1 MIEFQSLMKAIH
13 KGVKDAAKSVEGETL
28 DFVKRFFD
36 EQDNGKGKAPSYSP
50 KTCAMEFP
58 SRTEHGID
66 TVSAEVPL
74 LALVPISSP
83 RISEVKFIAELEISN
98 NEQDQLMVAF
108 ARSTA
113 KPAGLRNKLMGQQ
126 ETSEKTANATLEIT
140 LTGNEPPEGLKKL
153 VEGYERAL
161 RAQIPG

>member
-13 KGVKDAAKSVEGETL
+13 KGVKDAAKSVEGETI

-36 EQDNGKGKAPSYSP
+36 EHENEEGKAPSYSP
-50 KTCAMEFP
+50 KTCTMQFP
-58 SRTEHGID
+58 SRTEDGID
-66 TVSAEVPL
+66 TVDAEVPL

-83 RISEVKFIAELEISN
+83 RITEVKFKTDLEIST
-98 NEQDQLMVAF
+98 NEQDKLMVTF
-108 ARSTA
+108 AKNTTKSGFRDKIIGPS
-113 KPAGLRNKLMGQQ
+113 GGEN
-126 ETSEKTANATLEIT
+126 TANAQLEII

-153 VEGYERAL
+153 IEGYERAL

>member
-13 KGVKDAAKSVEGETL
+13 KGVKDAAKSVEGETI

-36 EQDNGKGKAPSYSP
+36 EHQNEAGQPPSYSP
-50 KTCAMEFP
+50 KTCTMQFP
-58 SRTEHGID
+58 SRTEDGIESVD
-66 TVSAEVPL
+66 AEVPL

-83 RISEVKFIAELEISN
+83 RITEVKFATELEIST
-98 NEQDQLMVAF
+98 NEQDKLLVAF
-108 ARSTA
+108 AQKAPQS
-113 KPAGLRNKLMGQQ
+113 GLRSKLMGQAG
-126 ETSEKTANATLEIT
+126 SENTANAHLEIT

-153 VEGYERAL
+153 IEGYERAL

>member
-13 KGVKDAAKSVEGETL
+13 KGVKDASKAVEGETI

-36 EQDNGKGKAPSYSP
+36 EHENEEGKAPSYSP
-50 KTCAMEFP
+50 KTCTMQFP
-58 SRTEHGID
+58 SRTEDGID
-66 TVSAEVPL
+66 TVDAEVPL

-83 RISEVKFIAELEISN
+83 RITEVKFKTDLEISTN
-98 NEQDQLMVAF
+98 DQDKLMVTF
-108 ARSTA
+108 AKNTTKFGFRDKIIGPS
-113 KPAGLRNKLMGQQ
+113 GGEN
-126 ETSEKTANATLEIT
+126 TANAQLEII

-153 VEGYERAL
+153 IEGYERAL